1 MTEEKTNVVLFGEE
15 KQEIN
20 ATILKRSIEY
30 MDGFIRELASPSVDV
45 EKFLSKYDYTLED
58 YIEALREGGRKGIA
72 RGIKAAN
79 RSEGK
84 TDVVHPKDKEA
95 VDFGVRYLGWWIRA
109 GVRQVSSKWF
119 NTGATQGNI
128 ECALNGRKKQWDFFN
143 KLSLRVFEHYR
154 TAAKSPY
161 AAHIVGELPIMFLG
175 EMTECLTS
183 NVRIMTLGRAPSP
196 DEFQAGTDRFLQS
209 SIDYAKLFLPMTKP
223 WETNQYLVACHG
235 YFRRTPNWDYFRKF
249 NPLLEELIGGYLCE
263 SNRDVKRNSQ
273 RKARK
278 VGLEQYWLDVCKA
291 PMERRWGM
299 LSALMPLRSIAV
311 HFNYYT
317 PIALDRPWE
326 ELDDA
331 EKRTFSMED
340 LFPEILDVM
349 EPDIIVSD
357 FDISGTC
364 LAEGAKKTTVPSG
377 WDLTERYRDI
387 TAYLR
392 GKEQYILVL
401 TDLA

>member
-1 MTEEKTNVVLFGEE
+1 MAEDKTEVVLFGEE

-20 ATILKRSIEY
+20 AKILKKSLKY
-30 MDGFIRELASPSVDV
+30 MEEFIKELASPSEDV
-45 EKFLSKYDYTLED
+45 EKFLNKYDYTLED
-58 YIEALREGGRKGIA
+58 YIEALREGGRKEIA

-79 RSEGK
+79 RSDGK
-84 TDVVHPKDKEA
+84 VDVVHPKDKEA
-95 VDFGVRYLGWWIRA
+95 VDFGVTYLGWWIRA

-128 ECALNGRKKQWDFFN
+128 ECALNGRKKQWNYFN

-154 TAAKSPY
+154 AAAKSPC

-175 EMTECLTS
+175 KLIECLTS

-196 DEFQAGTDRFLQS
+196 DEFQAGTDRFLES
-209 SIDYAKLFLPMTKP
+209 SIDYANLFLPMAKP

-235 YFRRTPNWDYFRKF
+235 YFERNPNWNYFRKF
-249 NPLLEELIGGYLCE
+249 NPLLDELMGGYLCE
-263 SNRDVKRNSQ
+263 SNRDFKRNNQ

-278 VGLEQYWLDVCKA
+278 LGLDQYWVEVCKA
-291 PMERRWGM
+291 PMERRAGL
-299 LSALMPLRSIAV
+299 LSSLMPLRSIAV

-331 EKRTFSMED
+331 EKSTFSMED
-340 LFPEILDVM
+340 VFPEILDIV

-364 LAEGAKKTTVPSG
+364 LADGAKKITVPSG

-401 TDLA
+401 DKKQ